1 MSNCVQKKRLSADK
15 ISSIF
20 EGLSRL
26 MPSNRPSTREV
37 LESQQAVILAA
48 IARGNSL
55 RDIVNY
61 LSKKGL
67 NLSHE
72 TLRKIVGQWQQGDV
86 MHVNSATTKA
96 VQDHQPA
103 TAETRQIESRIVVGT
118 VNSLP
123 TGSHRDADSVT
134 KKESTKREKFEKAKF
149 EVEPD
154 KETY

>member
-154 KETY
+154 KEAY

>member
-1 MSNCVQKKRLSADK
+1 MSKCVQRKRLSADK
-15 ISSIF
+15 IASIF

-26 MPSNRPSTREV
+26 MPSKKLSIREIIEDKKDV
-37 LESQQAVILAA
+37 VLAA
-48 IARGNSL
+48 IANGNSF

-72 TLRKIVGQWQQGDV
+72 TLRKIVGHWQQGEV

-123 TGSHRDADSVT
+123 TVSHRDADSVT
-134 KKESTKREKFEKAKF
+134 KKEATKREKFEKAKF

-154 KETY
+154 KEAY

>member
-72 TLRKIVGQWQQGDV
+72 TLRKIVGQWQQADV
-86 MHVNSATTKA
+86 MHVNSAAAKA
-96 VQDHQPA
+96 VQNHEPA
-103 TAETRQIESRIVVGT
+103 TAVNRTIEPKIVVGP

-123 TGSHRDADSVT
+123 TVSHKDADSVT
-134 KKESTKREKFEKAKF
+134 KKEATKREKFEKAKF

-154 KETY
+154 KEAY

>member
-1 MSNCVQKKRLSADK
+1 MSKCVQRKRLSADK
-15 ISSIF
+15 IASIF

-26 MPSNRPSTREV
+26 MPSKKLSIREIIEDKKDV
-37 LESQQAVILAA
+37 VLAA
-48 IARGNSL
+48 IANGNSF

-96 VQDHQPA
+96 VQEHEPA
-103 TAETRQIESRIVVGT
+103 TADNRPIDPHIMVGT

-123 TGSHRDADSVT
+123 TVSHRDADSVT
-134 KKESTKREKFEKAKF
+134 KKEATKREKFEKAKF

-154 KETY
+154 KEAY

>member
-15 ISSIF
+15 VASIF

-26 MPSNRPSTREV
+26 MPSNRLSTREV

-123 TGSHRDADSVT
+123 TVSHKDADSVT
-134 KKESTKREKFEKAKF
+134 KKEATKREKFEKAKF

-154 KETY
+154 KEAY